1 MFKATRTIT
10 ILLVVLV
17 CSGAIYAQESEG
29 QGSTDFKAGAL
40 KNVGAEPSQVN
51 TANETKNSNTS
62 KKKPSSDEGPTSD
75 AAFDITGHGT
85 PGIIAMFSDEAV
97 IMDSVISIS
106 DSVNAVFGGTIGI
119 NDTTPSSN
127 TGIKLTRSGAL
138 ASAFGADFSLT
149 TSLSGSNIYGG
160 RFVGSSNTSGGL
172 PDHPVTIGL
181 SGQGSFSG
189 SGRLD
194 VSIGTESLVIN
205 NGSGHMQDAFAAYHQ
220 AALFGSTATIGSGYG
235 SYNEVVNASTGS
247 NSLQSAV
254 AVYGR
259 VRNFSSGSIT
269 TGYGLKLTDWS
280 KGSGTVGTSYGIY
293 MDSSIDIGTTRYA
306 LYSGSTSNSYFAGK
320 VGIGTS
326 SPSVA
331 LSVVGD
337 FVASGSKSAAVPIS
351 NNRMVRMYAVE
362 STENWFE
369 DYGAGKLVRGVA
381 QVILDPT
388 FVETVN
394 TGMDYHV
401 FITPNGNCQGLF
413 VAEKTATGFRVKE
426 LRGGKSNASFDY
438 RIVARRKGYEDI
450 RLQELPG
457 DASPNK

>member
-10 ILLVVLV
+10 ILLVVFV
-17 CSGAIYAQESEG
+17 CSGAIYAQESEA
-29 QGSTDFKAGAL
+29 QKSKDFKAGASQST
-40 KNVGAEPSQVN
+40 GAEPSQVN
-51 TANETKNSNTS
+51 TSNETRESNAGKN
-62 KKKPSSDEGPTSD
+62 KPDEGPTSS
-75 AAFDITGHGT
+75 ASFDITGHGT
-85 PGIIAMFSDEAV
+85 PGIIAMWSGESE

-106 DSVNAVFGGTIGI
+106 DSVNAMFGGTIAI
-119 NDTTPSSN
+119 NDTTPDSN
-127 TGIKLTRSGAL
+127 TGIKLTRSGAI

-149 TSLSGSNIYGG
+149 TSLSGSNVYGG
-160 RFVGSSNTSGGL
+160 RFSAVSNTSGGL
-172 PDHPVTIGL
+172 PDHPFTVGL
-181 SGQGSFSG
+181 SGHGSFAG

-194 VSIGTESLVIN
+194 FAQGTESLVFN
-205 NGSGHMQDAFAAYHQ
+205 NGTGHLQDAYATYNQ

-235 SYNEVVNASTGS
+235 SYNDVVNASTGS

-254 AVYGR
+254 AIYGR

-269 TGYGLKLTDWS
+269 TGYGLRLTDWS

-306 LYSGSTSNSYFAGK
+306 LYSGSASNSYFAGK

-331 LSVVGD
+331 LSVAGD
-337 FVASGSKSAAVPIS
+337 FVASGTKSAAVPVS
-351 NNRMVRMYAVE
+351 NNRIVRMYAVE

-369 DYGAGKLVRGVA
+369 DYGAGKLVKGVA
-381 QVILDPT
+381 QIVLDPT

-394 TGMDYHV
+394 TGRDYHV

-413 VAEKTATGFRVKE
+413 VAEKTATGFRVRE

-457 DASPNK
+457 DTSTNK